1 MNFYAVSALINAITS
16 LSLGLFVFLKNK
28 RKSVNNTFVLLS
40 LAVFV
45 WSIFYFLWQI
55 SGDPDSA
62 LLYTRLLS
70 IGSLFVPIFYLHW
83 VLSFLEIKDKKSNI
97 ILFLGYIV
105 SFIFLSFSFSPL
117 FIKGVEKILIFDFW
131 PKAGILYSIYLL
143 VSYTGLVGYGL
154 INLLKSYRTSEGL
167 KRYQIRY
174 IIFGTIIGFLGGAT
188 NFFLWYD
195 IKILPVGNVIVS
207 LYVFILFYAM
217 IKYRLMDIRVV
228 ARKVFIYFGIAAFTY
243 GFFYFLI
250 WLYGYAFG
258 GIFSTAAYLLGI
270 IMAPLFVIFFYR
282 MDEGLKNFANRYLF
296 VSLYNYQETI
306 NKMIDELAGYIDL
319 DKIVNLIVDTIEKT
333 MQLDRAGVF
342 LTNTEGDYQI
352 FKIND
357 SNDVSLVHNN
367 FLIKHL
373 LKTKKPLVREE
384 LALLSENSTV
394 ESEKTNYWKLYQYMV
409 EIKAF
414 LCLPLIVN
422 KKLIG
427 IIVLGSKISGD
438 PYTKEDIDLLN
449 VLSKQAGI
457 TIENALQYK
466 QIQEFGKTLQ
476 EKVDEQTKDIT
487 EKSMYLQELLTMK
500 SDFLRVVSHQLNTPL
515 SIIRGYFSMVK
526 DGDYEL
532 DKALPI
538 IEDGL
543 MRIINT
549 VSDFY
554 DAYKLEGEKMKMEPR
569 KTDITAVVDRLVE
582 EKKKL
587 QYAKDRKL
595 KISVESPEFKV
606 PDVWCDS
613 GKITHVISNIL
624 DNAVFYT
631 YKGSITVFY
640 ELVNND
646 YLKINVKDTGS
657 GVSEKD
663 RSRIFQKFSRG
674 TNASSMHPDGSG
686 IGLYI
691 SKKIVEGNGGEIVF
705 ESEGENKGTTFSFT
719 IPVYKGQEK
728 DDKEEAGVK
737 ENKIEIFLKNI

>member
-1 MNFYAVSALINAITS
+1 L
-16 LSLGLFVFLKNK
+16 
-28 RKSVNNTFVLLS
+28 
-40 LAVFV
+40 
-45 WSIFYFLWQI
+45 
-55 SGDPDSA
+55 
-62 LLYTRLLS
+62 
-70 IGSLFVPIFYLHW
+70 
-83 VLSFLEIKDKKSNI
+83 
-97 ILFLGYIV
+97 
-105 SFIFLSFSFSPL
+105 
-117 FIKGVEKILIFDFW
+117 
-131 PKAGILYSIYLL
+131 
-143 VSYTGLVGYGL
+143 
-154 INLLKSYRTSEGL
+154 
-167 KRYQIRY
+167 
-174 IIFGTIIGFLGGAT
+174 
-188 NFFLWYD
+188 
-195 IKILPVGNVIVS
+195 
-207 LYVFILFYAM
+207 
-217 IKYRLMDIRVV
+217 IKY
-228 ARKVFIYFGIAAFTY
+228 
-243 GFFYFLI
+243 
-250 WLYGYAFG
+250 
-258 GIFSTAAYLLGI
+258 
-270 IMAPLFVIFFYR
+270 
-282 MDEGLKNFANRYLF
+282 
-296 VSLYNYQETI
+296 
-306 NKMIDELAGYIDL
+306 
-319 DKIVNLIVDTIEKT
+319 
-333 MQLDRAGVF
+333 
-342 LTNTEGDYQI
+342 
-352 FKIND
+352 
-357 SNDVSLVHNN
+357 
-367 FLIKHL
+367 L

-384 LALLSENSTV
+384 LALFSENSIT
-394 ESEKTNYWKLYQYMV
+394 ETEKTNYWKLYQYMV
-409 EIKAF
+409 EIKAS

-526 DGDYEL
+526 DGDYKL

-569 KTDITAVVDRLVE
+569 KTDITAVIDRLVE

-595 KISVESPEFKV
+595 KILIKSPEFKV
-606 PDVWCDS
+606 PSVWCDS

-631 YKGSITVFY
+631 YKGSIKVFY

-657 GVSEKD
+657 GVLEKD
-663 RSRIFQKFSRG
+663 YPRVFQKFSRG

-705 ESEGENKGTTFSFT
+705 ESKGENKGTTFSFT
-719 IPVYKGQEK
+719 IPVYKDQGK
-728 DDKEEAGVK
+728 DDKGEADVK